1 MKKTNKRYII
11 WDLDGTLWTH
21 KNHEVAII
29 ADVLGIPFTEKFEK
43 HFWGMIEK
51 FNEFFA
57 DKLIVRD
64 KVSILI
70 EDTIPELFFYGIT
83 GEQFLNAWQNA
94 DTNLLNEQAMF
105 VLREA
110 VKKGYK
116 NLVLTDWLYD
126 RQMKQLKD
134 FDILKYIEKVYS
146 CEDNYMKSNPKSVT
160 RVVKEKKK
168 DAYIIIGDTLKSDI
182 AFANNAGIDSIWYN
196 PCHTKNETE
205 FTPTYET
212 DNLISAL
219 YLIN

>member
-43 HFWGMIEK
+43 HFFGMIEK

-94 DTNLLNEQAMF
+94 DTNLLNEQARF
-105 VLREA
+105 VLKKKQIKIGWSPLGKNKYQYNVVA
-110 VKKGYK
+110 IANDNFKSWHNTYLFCLKKNKPVILLDQSKKGA
-116 NLVLTDWLYD
+116 V
-126 RQMKQLKD
+126 
-134 FDILKYIEKVYS
+134 V
-146 CEDNYMKSNPKSVT
+146 
-160 RVVKEKKK
+160 VVKTVKDTTLIKGFEK
-168 DAYIIIGDTLKSDI
+168 AYQK
-182 AFANNAGIDSIWYN
+182 
-196 PCHTKNETE
+196 
-205 FTPTYET
+205 
-212 DNLISAL
+212 
-219 YLIN
+219 

>member
-21 KNHEVAII
+21 KEHEVAII
-29 ADVLGIPFTEKFEK
+29 ANELGIPYTQKLDNHFFE
-43 HFWGMIEK
+43 MIER
-51 FNEFFA
+51 FNRTFS
-57 DKLIVRD
+57 DKLVVRD
-64 KVSILI
+64 KISILI
-70 EDTIPELFFYGIT
+70 EDTIPELFFHGIT

-94 DTNLLNEQAMF
+94 DTNLLNEHARF

-110 VKKGYK
+110 AKKGYK
-116 NLVLTDWLYD
+116 NLILTDWLYD
-126 RQMKQLKD
+126 RQVKQLKD

-146 CEDNYMKSNPKSVT
+146 CENNYMKSNPKSVS

-168 DAYIIIGDTLKSDI
+168 DAYIIIGDSLKSDI

-196 PCHTKNETE
+196 PNHIQNNTE

-212 DNLISAL
+212 ANLISAL
-219 YLIN
+219 YLIG